1 MWTGDFKVSG
11 LKKKKQKKQQ
21 MTIAFVFLT
30 FKHVAN
36 GVIYLVESNRELKS

>member
-1 MWTGDFKVSG
+1 MWTGDFEVSG
-11 LKKKKQKKQQ
+11 LKKKTKKKQ